1 MHKFPGTDSNRQI
14 NLPIT
19 IARGTLHFFK
29 CTAPKERMYMQTS
42 RKGKFQIGL
51 LLLPGLLIF
60 AVFTIYPIIKLFI
73 MSFFE
78 WDFGSILGQDFI
90 GLKNYKDVLSDNYFQ
105 IAFTN
110 TFVYTLVTVPGQMIL
125 GFLAAFL
132 INQVTRFK
140 VGYRVLY
147 YLPVITSWVIASLV
161 FKYVFNTEGLLN
173 YFLVKVIHLV
183 PQNIHWLDSR
193 WSGLWI
199 AMFLGIWKGIGW
211 NMVVFLAALQTVP
224 SDLYEAASIDG
235 AGAVKKLFHVT
246 LPCIKG
252 TILFALV
259 MLTIGGFNVFTS
271 VKMITGGEPGHKT
284 DVALTW
290 MYHKAFS
297 TGAFG
302 YSAALSF
309 IITVVLA
316 ILALIQFR
324 MMQQK
329 D

>member
-1 MHKFPGTDSNRQI
+1 
-14 NLPIT
+14 
-19 IARGTLHFFK
+19 
-29 CTAPKERMYMQTS
+29 MQTS

-60 AVFTIYPIIKLFI
+60 AVFTVYPIVKLFG

-78 WDFGSILGQDFI
+78 WDFGSISGQKFI
-90 GLKNYKDVLSDNYFQ
+90 GLSNYKEVLSDSYFQ
-105 IAFTN
+105 VAFVN
-110 TFVYTLVTVPGQMIL
+110 TIVYTLVTVPGQMIL
-125 GFLAAFL
+125 GFLTAFL
-132 INQVTRFK
+132 INQVTRFQ

-173 YFLVKVIHLV
+173 YFLVNIVHV
-183 PQNIHWLDSR
+183 ASQNIRWLDTR

-235 AGAVKKLFHVT
+235 AGTLKKIFHIT

-284 DVALTW
+284 DVVLTW
-290 MYHKAFS
+290 MYYKAFS

-309 IITVVLA
+309 IITIVLA
-316 ILALIQFR
+316 VLALIQFR

-329 D
+329 A

>member
-1 MHKFPGTDSNRQI
+1 
-14 NLPIT
+14 
-19 IARGTLHFFK
+19 
-29 CTAPKERMYMQTS
+29 MQTS
-42 RKGKFQIGL
+42 QKGKLQIAL

-60 AVFTIYPIIKLFI
+60 SIFTIYPIIKLFT

-78 WDFGSILGQDFI
+78 WDFGNILDQSFI
-90 GLKNYKDVLSDNYFQ
+90 GLKNYKEVLSDDYFR
-105 IAFTN
+105 IAFVN
-110 TFVYTLVTVPGQMIL
+110 TLVYTIVTVPGQMIL
-125 GFLAAFL
+125 GFLTASL
-132 INQVTRFK
+132 INRVTRFK

-173 YFLVKVIHLV
+173 YFLTNVIRITS
-183 PQNIHWLDSR
+183 QNIHWLDSR

-235 AGAVKKLFHVT
+235 ANAVKKLFYVT
-246 LPCIKG
+246 LPSIKG

-284 DVALTW
+284 DVVLTW
-290 MYHKAFS
+290 MYYKAFS

-309 IITVVLA
+309 IITIVLA
-316 ILALIQFR
+316 VLALIQFR